1 MYEINERILELRKAL
16 DLTQTEFGERLHVSR
31 GVINN
36 IDRNLVEP
44 KPLLIDNICV
54 TFNVRREWLTDGEG
68 EMFRELTRE
77 QKAAAFIGEALANK
91 DDAFK
96 AAVIDLL
103 ADLDAEDWANLRA
116 LLRKTKTQQN
126 LKRILDATDPEG

>member
-68 EMFRELTRE
+68 EMFREIPHRE
-77 QKAAAFIGEALANK
+77 KVAAFIGEALA
-91 DDAFK
+91 DEPESFRRRFIEAT
-96 AAVIDLL
+96 
-103 ADLDAEDWANLRA
+103 ADFTKEDWIAIERLA
-116 LLRKTKTQQN
+116 KIATK
-126 LKRILDATDPEG
+126 LFPPEE